1 MANDIGLSK
10 KRTLLDGQASPIADL
25 LRGAFEG
32 EKIAGQN
39 GFCYNFFFGRFF
51 AKGPSR
57 NLATT
62 IWERAK

>member
-10 KRTLLDGQASPIADL
+10 KRTLLDGQASHIADFI
-25 LRGAFEG
+25 GGFFEG
-32 EKIAGQN
+32 KKIAGQN